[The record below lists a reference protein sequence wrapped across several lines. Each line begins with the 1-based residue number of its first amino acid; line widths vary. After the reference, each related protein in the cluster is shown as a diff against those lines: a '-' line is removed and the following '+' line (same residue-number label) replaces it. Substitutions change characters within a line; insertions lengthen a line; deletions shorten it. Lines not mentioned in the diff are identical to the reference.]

1 MKTDKRLNTI
11 SLKDCDITSIIK
23 SLKPTKAHGVGNI
36 SIHIIQLCGDSITL
50 IFKFSLSNGT
60 FPDTWKMANKMSVH
74 KKKSEKI

>member
-11 SLKDCDITSIIK
+11 SLKDCDITSITK
-23 SLKPTKAHGVGNI
+23 SLKPTKAHGADNI

-60 FPDTWKMANKMSVH
+60 FADTWKMANKISVH